1 MLVMLQG
8 YRETRTCS
16 TLRRPAGGV
25 SEVGVVGQ
33 AGAVESELPQTLVG
47 IAFPD
52 VFRAQ
57 EFFTATT
64 RLSVN
69 GQLQLKDAVFVTKDE
84 QGRTMV
90 KETAD
95 LQTIPTAASGAFWA
109 GLFGALLGG
118 PVGFLAGAAIGA
130 GAGAITARA
139 VDLGITDEWV
149 QWFRDA
155 VEPGN
160 TILALLCENVD
171 RQALTDELERFPNAH
186 LVYANVDDSWLERMH
201 QALGESITIQPA
213 ASGDDGNS
221 PPESQT

>member
-1 MLVMLQG
+1 MAAPDS
-8 YRETRTCS
+8 ET
-16 TLRRPAGGV
+16 
-25 SEVGVVGQ
+25 
-33 AGAVESELPQTLVG
+33 PQTLVG

-69 GQLQLKDAVFVTKDE
+69 GQLTLKDAVFVTKNDE
-84 QGRTMV
+84 GHTVV

-95 LQTIPTAASGAFWA
+95 LQTLPAAASGAFWA
-109 GLFGALLGG
+109 GIFGLILGG
-118 PVGFLAGAAIGA
+118 PVGWLAGAAIGA
-130 GAGAITARA
+130 GAGAITAKA

-149 QWFRDA
+149 EWFREA

-171 RQALTDELERFPNAH
+171 RQALIDELSRFPNAH
-186 LVYANVDDSWLERMH
+186 LVCAHRQLLARAHARRARRNHAPPATVDSLPSRARTSATDAPFGRHSR
-201 QALGESITIQPA
+201 
-213 ASGDDGNS
+213 DDRGRHPPPPRRATGN
-221 PPESQT
+221 